1 MIIRRGDIFLARID
15 GDGKVG
21 QADRHVVVV
30 SRDSLNQNSPV
41 VVVVP
46 LMEKAGRRRIY
57 PSQVTIHAGEGS
69 LTSEMVVMGEQV
81 RAISVTRLGAHVGHL
96 GAHTVA
102 EISAVLK
109 IVLDL

>member
-1 MIIRRGDIFLARID
+1 MIIRRGDVYLARLD
-15 GDGKVG
+15 SQAG
-21 QADRHVVVV
+21 QRNVEHAVVVV

-46 LMEKAGRRRIY
+46 IVEKTGRRRIY
-57 PSQVTIHAGEGS
+57 PSQWPVHAGDGNLPADS
-69 LTSEMVVMGEQV
+69 IVLGEQV
-81 RAISVTRLGAHVGHL
+81 RAISVSRLGQQLGHL
-96 GAHTVA
+96 APHTIA